1 LLNNSWSYGLGVS
14 SMFRHHT
21 PKIPSGFANS
31 CLSRPFEE
39 LSTEQERAFSP
50 PIKEI
55 ILENFMSYEYARIP
69 LNQGLNLIVGPNGAG
84 KSSILLAISVAFG
97 QAYTERSRKL
107 SDLIRRGKEIARV
120 SLIFD
125 NRTRDGGRRPIPY
138 SKADTFMLSRYLR
151 KDGSYWYEADYK
163 EIDKSEVVRLL
174 REFGIN
180 PDNLLIIMH
189 QGMIEELGAISQEQR
204 LVMVEEAVGFR
215 EYRERIL
222 AAEADLNNMVSEEGS
237 LVQLIDNA
245 NQTIEYWKQIYD
257 RYLEKKR
264 LEEHRA
270 LLERELLWAQEGK
283 LSRSLASTR
292 ERLEGKLESLNDLKG
307 QQRKAGG
314 EADAHRTSLGERQVE
329 ARKLYGAL
337 IRAER
342 ERAGHEASR
351 ESMKAL
357 GEELA
362 TLSNDIEELVAEQG
376 GALGPQRSKRL
387 REFVEFTSRRSGSD
401 SEEAGRKKGELDR
414 EVASLQA
421 EVGSVEDA
429 IRRVTDDYIAQ
440 RVRFEVLE
448 YRIKV
453 TESEIKELERSER
466 EVRGELEAMKADLE
480 RAGERMLTQRAPY
493 EVSEEMKLVS
503 AQLQKLQDL
512 PDDAEKIYRDYT
524 GNLEG
529 LKGKLQELQDNKK
542 LMLKELEE
550 RKKAWKNAIQNL
562 IDEVAP
568 IYQQVLVTV
577 GATGAIRLDE
587 GGSVAEAGLQLLVG
601 FKGAEPAILDP
612 YTQSGGERSVALV
625 AFMLSLQSRI
635 ISPLRA
641 MDEFDIHMDP
651 RNREAIFKMILAQ
664 GKRNPNSQHI
674 VITPSI
680 ITVADRTAHV
690 VTVQS
695 VHGSSQVKEYSSSAT
710 TNDSSG
716 R

>member
-1 LLNNSWSYGLGVS
+1 L
-14 SMFRHHT
+14 
-21 PKIPSGFANS
+21 SG
-31 CLSRPFEE
+31 PFEE
-39 LSTEQERAFSP
+39 MSTEQERAFSP

-84 KSSILLAISVAFG
+84 KSSVLLAISVAFG

-107 SDLIRRGKEIARV
+107 SDLIRRGKDIARV

-125 NRTRDGGRRPIPY
+125 NKVREGKRPIPY

-222 AAEADLNNMVSEEGS
+222 SAEADLNSMVSEEGS
-237 LVQLIDNA
+237 LVQLIENA

-264 LEEHRA
+264 LQEHRL

-283 LSRSLASTR
+283 LSRSLSSIK
-292 ERLEGKLESLNDLKG
+292 ERLEAKRESLADLKE
-307 QQRKAGG
+307 QQKKAGS
-314 EADAHRTSLGERQVE
+314 EAEGHRTALGERQVE
-329 ARKLYGAL
+329 VRKLYGAL

-342 ERAGHEASR
+342 DRAGREATR
-351 ESMKAL
+351 DAMKGL
-357 GEELA
+357 REELQ
-362 TLSNDIEELVAEQG
+362 TLSDDLEELVSSPN
-376 GALGPQRSKRL
+376 GALDPRRSKRVK
-387 REFVEFTSRRSGSD
+387 EFIEFASKKSGSD
-401 SEEAGRKKGELDR
+401 SEDASRKKIELDR

-429 IRRVTDDYIAQ
+429 IRKVTDDYISQ
-440 RVRFEVLE
+440 RVRFEVFE
-448 YRIKV
+448 YRTKV
-453 TESEIKELERSER
+453 TESEIRELERSER
-466 EVRGELEAMKADLE
+466 EVRGELEALKPDLDK
-480 RAGERMLTQRAPY
+480 AGERIITQRAPY
-493 EVSEEMKLVS
+493 EVSEELKLVS

-542 LMLKELEE
+542 LMLLELEE
-550 RKKAWKNAIQNL
+550 RKKAWKNAVQNL

-568 IYQQVLVTV
+568 IYQQVLSTV

-601 FKGAEPAILDP
+601 FKGAEPSILDP

-664 GKRNPNSQHI
+664 GKKNPNSQHI

-680 ITVADRTAHV
+680 ISVADRTAHV
-690 VTVQS
+690 ITVQS
-695 VHGSSQVKEYSSSAT
+695 VHGSSQVKEYAS
-710 TNDSSG
+710 SSG

>member
-1 LLNNSWSYGLGVS
+1 
-14 SMFRHHT
+14 M
-21 PKIPSGFANS
+21 
-31 CLSRPFEE
+31 
-39 LSTEQERAFSP
+39 STEQERTFSP

-107 SDLIRRGKEIARV
+107 SDLIRRGKDIARV

-125 NRTRDGGRRPIPY
+125 NRVREGRRPIPY

-222 AAEADLNNMVSEEGS
+222 AAEADLNSMVSEEGS

-257 RYLEKKR
+257 RFLEKKR
-264 LEEHRA
+264 LQEHRT

-283 LSRSLASTR
+283 LSRSLSSIG
-292 ERLEGKLESLNDLKG
+292 ERLEAKRESLADLRE
-307 QQRKAGG
+307 QQKKAGS
-314 EADAHRTSLGERQVE
+314 EAEAHRTALGERQVE
-329 ARKLYGAL
+329 VSKLYGAL

-342 ERAGHEASR
+342 ERAGREATR
-351 ESMKAL
+351 DAMKGL
-357 GEELA
+357 REELE
-362 TLSNDIEELVAEQG
+362 TLRSDLEALVGSLDAKRAKRVKEFIEFASNKSG
-376 GALGPQRSKRL
+376 G
-387 REFVEFTSRRSGSD
+387 D
-401 SEEAGRKKGELDR
+401 SEEAGRKKTELDR

-429 IRRVTDDYIAQ
+429 IRKVTDDYIAQ

-448 YRIKV
+448 YRTKV
-453 TESEIKELERSER
+453 TESEIRELERSER
-466 EVRGELEAMKADLE
+466 DVRGELDAMKPDLD
-480 RAGERMLTQRAPY
+480 RAGERIVTQRAPY
-493 EVSEEMKLVS
+493 EVSEELKLVS

-529 LKGKLQELQDNKK
+529 LKGKLQELQDNKR

-550 RKKAWKNAIQNL
+550 RKKAWKNAVQNL

-568 IYQQVLVTV
+568 IYQQVLSTV
-577 GATGAIRLDE
+577 GATGAIRLDDA
-587 GGSVAEAGLQLLVG
+587 GSVAEAGLQLLVG
-601 FKGAEPAILDP
+601 FKGAEPSILDP

-680 ITVADRTAHV
+680 ISVADRTAHV
-690 VTVQS
+690 ITVQS
-695 VHGSSQVKEYSSSAT
+695 VHGSSQVKEYSSSA
-710 TNDSSG
+710 G

>member
-1 LLNNSWSYGLGVS
+1 
-14 SMFRHHT
+14 M
-21 PKIPSGFANS
+21 
-31 CLSRPFEE
+31 SRPVEE
-39 LSTEQERAFSP
+39 FSTGETRAFSP

-69 LNQGLNLIVGPNGAG
+69 LSQGLNLIVGPNGAG

-107 SDLIRRGKEIARV
+107 SDLIRRGKDIARV

-125 NRTRDGGRRPIPY
+125 NKEREGRRPIPY
-138 SKADTFMLSRYLR
+138 TKSDTFMLSRYLR

-189 QGMIEELGAISQEQR
+189 QGMIEELGAISSQQR
-204 LVMVEEAVGFR
+204 LAMVEEAVGFR

-222 AAEADLNNMVSEEGS
+222 AAEADLKAMVSEEGS
-237 LVQLIDNA
+237 LAQLVDNA
-245 NQTIEYWKQIYD
+245 NQTIEYWKQIYE

-264 LEEHRA
+264 LEEHRK
-270 LLERELLWAQEGK
+270 LLEHELLWAQETR
-283 LSRSLASTR
+283 LSRSLESAR
-292 ERLEGKLESLNDLKG
+292 EKLAAKRATVADLRE
-307 QQRKAGG
+307 QQNKAGAESEG
-314 EADAHRTSLGERQVE
+314 LHKSLGDRQVE
-329 ARKLYGAL
+329 LGKLYGAL
-337 IRAER
+337 IRAEK
-342 ERAGHEASR
+342 ERAGNEASY
-351 ESMKAL
+351 ESMKKL
-357 GEELA
+357 GTDLEAVTKGMEEFA
-362 TLSNDIEELVAEQG
+362 R
-376 GALGPQRSKRL
+376 GPGLDQAKLKHLKDLLDFSSSRSKAESAESTRK
-387 REFVEFTSRRSGSD
+387 RSD
-401 SEEAGRKKGELDR
+401 LDR

-421 EVGSVEDA
+421 ELRGVDDS
-429 IRRVTDDYIAQ
+429 IRKVTDDYIAQ
-440 RVRFEVLE
+440 RVRYEVLE

-453 TESEIKELERSER
+453 TESEIR
-466 EVRGELEAMKADLE
+466 DLE
-480 RAGERMLTQRAPY
+480 RAERELKGELDAMKPQLDASGERIATERAPH
-493 EVSEEMKLVS
+493 EVSEELKLAS

-512 PDDAEKIYRDYT
+512 PEDAEKIYKDYT

-529 LKGKLQELQDNKK
+529 LKGKLEQLQENKK
-542 LMLKELEE
+542 LMLGELGE
-550 RKKAWKNAIQNL
+550 RKKAWKKAIQNL

-568 IYQQVLVTV
+568 IYQQVLSTV
-577 GATGAIRLDE
+577 GASGAIHLDE
-587 GGSVAEAGLQLLVG
+587 GDTVTEASLQLLVG
-601 FKGAEPAILDP
+601 FKGAEPSILDP

-651 RNREAIFKMILAQ
+651 RNREGIFKMILAQ
-664 GKRNPNSQHI
+664 GKRNPGSQQI

-680 ITVADRTAHV
+680 ISISDRSAHV

-695 VHGSSQVKEYSSSAT
+695 VHGSSEVKEYA
-710 TNDSSG
+710 G
-716 R
+716 KP

>member
-1 LLNNSWSYGLGVS
+1 
-14 SMFRHHT
+14 M
-21 PKIPSGFANS
+21 
-31 CLSRPFEE
+31 
-39 LSTEQERAFSP
+39 STEQERTFSP

-97 QAYTERSRKL
+97 QAHTERSRKM
-107 SDLIRRGKEIARV
+107 SDLIRRGKDIARV

-125 NRTRDGGRRPIPY
+125 NRVREGKRPIPY

-174 REFGIN
+174 GEFGIN

-189 QGMIEELGAISQEQR
+189 QGMIEELGAISQEKR
-204 LVMVEEAVGFR
+204 LAMVEEAVGFR

-222 AAEADLNNMVSEEGS
+222 SAEADLNGMVSEEGS

-264 LEEHRA
+264 LQEHRA

-283 LSRSLASTR
+283 LSRSLSSIK
-292 ERLEGKLESLNDLKG
+292 EKLEAKRESLADLKE
-307 QQRKAGG
+307 QQKKAGG
-314 EADAHRTSLGERQVE
+314 EAEVHRTSLGERQVE
-329 ARKLYGAL
+329 VRKLYGAL

-342 ERAGHEASR
+342 DRARLEATR
-351 ESMKAL
+351 DAMKGL
-357 GEELA
+357 REELE
-362 TLSNDIEELVAEQG
+362 TLSKDLEEVVNTP
-376 GALGPQRSKRL
+376 GADTRRSKRL
-387 REFVEFTSRRSGSD
+387 KEFIEFASNKSGGD
-401 SEEAGRKKGELDR
+401 SEDAGRKKTELDR

-429 IRRVTDDYIAQ
+429 IRKVTDDYISQ

-448 YRIKV
+448 YRTKV
-453 TESEIKELERSER
+453 TESEIRELERSER
-466 EVRGELEAMKADLE
+466 EVTGELDAMKLDLD
-480 RAGERMLTQRAPY
+480 RAGERILTQRAPY
-493 EVSEEMKLVS
+493 EVSEELKLVS

-550 RKKAWKNAIQNL
+550 RKKAWKNAVQNL

-568 IYQQVLVTV
+568 IYQQVLSTV

-587 GGSVAEAGLQLLVG
+587 RDSVAEAGLQLLVG
-601 FKGAEPAILDP
+601 FKGAEPSILDP

-690 VTVQS
+690 ITVQS
-695 VHGSSQVKEYSSSAT
+695 VHGSSQVKEYSSSA
-710 TNDSSG
+710 G

>member
-1 LLNNSWSYGLGVS
+1 
-14 SMFRHHT
+14 M
-21 PKIPSGFANS
+21 
-31 CLSRPFEE
+31 
-39 LSTEQERAFSP
+39 STEQERTFSP

-84 KSSILLAISVAFG
+84 KSSVLLAISVAFG
-97 QAYTERSRKL
+97 QAHTERSRKM
-107 SDLIRRGKEIARV
+107 SDLIRRGKDIARV

-125 NRTRDGGRRPIPY
+125 NRVRDGRRPIPY

-174 REFGIN
+174 HEFGIN

-222 AAEADLNNMVSEEGS
+222 SAEADLNGMVSEEGS

-257 RYLEKKR
+257 RFLEKKR
-264 LEEHRA
+264 LQEHRA

-283 LSRSLASTR
+283 LSRSLSSIK
-292 ERLEGKLESLNDLKG
+292 ERLDSKRESLADLRD
-307 QQRKAGG
+307 QQKKAGG
-314 EADAHRTSLGERQVE
+314 EAEAHRTSLGERQVE
-329 ARKLYGAL
+329 VRKLYGAL

-342 ERAGHEASR
+342 DRAASEATR
-351 ESMKAL
+351 DAMKGL
-357 GEELA
+357 REELE
-362 TLSNDIEELVAEQG
+362 TLSKDLEEVANSPG
-376 GALGPQRSKRL
+376 VDSRRSKRL
-387 REFVEFTSRRSGSD
+387 KEFIEFASDKSGGD
-401 SEEAGRKKGELDR
+401 SAEAARKKVDLDR

-429 IRRVTDDYIAQ
+429 IRKVTDDYISQ

-448 YRIKV
+448 YRTKV
-453 TESEIKELERSER
+453 TESEIRELERSER
-466 EVRGELEAMKADLE
+466 EVAGELEAMKPDLD
-480 RAGERMLTQRAPY
+480 RAGERILTQRAPY
-493 EVSEEMKLVS
+493 EVSEELKLVS

-512 PDDAEKIYRDYT
+512 PDDAEKIYKDYT

-529 LKGKLQELQDNKK
+529 LKGKLEELQENKK

-550 RKKAWKNAIQNL
+550 RKKAWKNAVQSL

-568 IYQQVLVTV
+568 IYQQVLSTV

-587 GGSVAEAGLQLLVG
+587 GDGAAEAGLQLLVG
-601 FKGAEPAILDP
+601 FKGAEPSILDP

-690 VTVQS
+690 ITVQS
-695 VHGSSQVKEYSSSAT
+695 VHGSSQVKEYSS
-710 TNDSSG
+710 NSG